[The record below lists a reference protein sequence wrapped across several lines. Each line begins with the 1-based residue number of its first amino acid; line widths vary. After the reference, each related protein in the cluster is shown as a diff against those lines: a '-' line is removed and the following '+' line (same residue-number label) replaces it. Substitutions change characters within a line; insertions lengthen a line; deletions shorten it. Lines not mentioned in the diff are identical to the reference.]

1 MQIPLQEPFHDL
13 RKIAFEYYHN
23 NRQVNENIRDII
35 DKYTSEQIVSNQ
47 LCFFPINIEA
57 IVKKDKQLFLH
68 NQYFN
73 YFLVEA
79 YCYYLEKGYKNMRM
93 NKLYLDQEL
102 MQLIKEHYNVQ
113 RTHSRLLDVVYQTRK
128 YRNTF

>member
-57 IVKKDKQLFLH
+57 IVKKDK
-68 NQYFN
+68 
-73 YFLVEA
+73 
-79 YCYYLEKGYKNMRM
+79 
-93 NKLYLDQEL
+93 
-102 MQLIKEHYNVQ
+102 
-113 RTHSRLLDVVYQTRK
+113 
-128 YRNTF
+128 